1 MPFGVGLSEPGKCV
15 RFISQ
20 LLSGFEVLMFY
31 LYLSQ
36 YGSSLLKYLGKKKKK
51 ASQRVQK
58 RKKERQAGPA
68 AGAVSKP
75 AQALKDEIHFVSSSA
90 PSLPDEGSRGEEGE
104 RERWREREGE
114 IEREICLI
122 CQKFFNLIYSCQ
134 DADDPDLIT
143 AFYLPDFTPGT
154 RHSSLT
160 HTHTDTQQ
168 CK

>member
-1 MPFGVGLSEPGKCV
+1 MSFGAGLSEPVKCV
-15 RFISQ
+15 CFISQ

-36 YGSSLLKYLGKKKKK
+36 YGSSLLKYRGKKK
-51 ASQRVQK
+51 SQRVQK
-58 RKKERQAGPA
+58 RKKERRAGPA

-75 AQALKDEIHFVSSSA
+75 ARALKDEIHFVSSCA
-90 PSLPDEGSRGEEGE
+90 PSSPDEGSRGEEKE
-104 RERWREREGE
+104 RGGQSGKEAEMEGE
-114 IEREICLI
+114 IRLI

-154 RHSSLT
+154 RHSSLSHT
-160 HTHTDTQQ
+160 RTGRHTHTPSH
-168 CK
+168 

>member
-15 RFISQ
+15 CFIFQ

-36 YGSSLLKYLGKKKKK
+36 YGSSLLKYLEKK

-90 PSLPDEGSRGEEGE
+90 PSSPDEGSGGEEGE
-104 RERWREREGE
+104 RERWRDCVHE
-114 IEREICLI
+114 
-122 CQKFFNLIYSCQ
+122 
-134 DADDPDLIT
+134 
-143 AFYLPDFTPGT
+143 
-154 RHSSLT
+154 
-160 HTHTDTQQ
+160 
-168 CK
+168 